1 MDGLTPEAIRRI
13 VYEAVKEVLE
23 NQPVIWPRWLKT
35 AQAARYSGL
44 STKTLRRLARE
55 GKIRAYRHGKDL
67 IFDRESID
75 QYFLCQEAEIQAHFE
90 EIKKR
95 FFS

>member
-1 MDGLTPEAIRRI
+1 MDGLTPEAIRKI
-13 VYEAVKEVLE
+13 IYEAVKEVLE
-23 NQPVIWPRWLKT
+23 SQPVIWPRWLKT

-55 GKIRAYRHGKDL
+55 GKIRARRHGKDL

-75 QYFLCQEAEIQAHFE
+75 EYFLRQEAEVKAHLE
-90 EIKKR
+90 KVKKR
-95 FFS
+95 LFS